1 MRHISLHKVIER
13 VARRQFIQ
21 RPKHGGFRLPF
32 HERSRCL
39 AGTRLEV
46 IELPLVFMDANLVE
60 GEDGYLSF
68 KNLFGHLE
76 KIGGV
81 ISVLFHPGTFAN
93 PERPDLE
100 GLYLRILEFANAA
113 RARNLMPSDIIRI
126 AAKESNSVL

>member
-1 MRHISLHKVIER
+1 
-13 VARRQFIQ
+13 
-21 RPKHGGFRLPF
+21 LPF

-126 AAKESNSVL
+126 AAKESNGVL

>member
-1 MRHISLHKVIER
+1 
-13 VARRQFIQ
+13 
-21 RPKHGGFRLPF
+21 
-32 HERSRCL
+32 
-39 AGTRLEV
+39 
-46 IELPLVFMDANLVE
+46 
-60 GEDGYLSF
+60 
-68 KNLFGHLE
+68 LE

-126 AAKESNSVL
+126 AAKESNGDRSSDAKELDVV

>member
-1 MRHISLHKVIER
+1 
-13 VARRQFIQ
+13 
-21 RPKHGGFRLPF
+21 LPF

-81 ISVLFHPGTFAN
+81 ISVLFHPGTFA
-93 PERPDLE
+93 R
-100 GLYLRILEFANAA
+100 
-113 RARNLMPSDIIRI
+113 
-126 AAKESNSVL
+126 

>member
-1 MRHISLHKVIER
+1 MWS
-13 VARRQFIQ
+13 
-21 RPKHGGFRLPF
+21 
-32 HERSRCL
+32 
-39 AGTRLEV
+39 
-46 IELPLVFMDANLVE
+46 E

-68 KNLFGHLE
+68 KNLFEHLE

-100 GLYLRILEFANAA
+100 GLYFRILELANEA

-126 AAKESNSVL
+126 AAEESSGYGSSDAKVLV